1 MTKNDKVK
9 FIIVGLF
16 MLLIIAVIIG
26 TVTINKYNKTPVLNP
41 NLNLTLVNDYSTFF
55 AIANDA
61 NNYIRLV
68 GEKNNKA
75 VYDLLNSEYIDNE
88 NITSKNIFDKVET
101 VEEDAYL
108 KVSDVYFQN
117 VSDSVLYYIDGALMK
132 SGYEEDTILNNNFGM
147 YVLID
152 YNTDSYSVIPKL
164 LEENNIS
171 PVPLNE
177 TKVEEN
183 NYNSIKSS
191 GVIKNDTICNT
202 YYISFYNMLAS
213 DLSKAYLNL
222 TDEFKIKYPFN
233 QFTNYFEQNFDLL
246 STTVE
251 QCSMLHKGDKRVYTV
266 IDGNGNEF
274 VFFESSILHYQIE
287 FSLNN

>member
-1 MTKNDKVK
+1 MNKNDKVK
-9 FIIVGLF
+9 FIIVGFF
-16 MLLIIAVIIG
+16 MLLIIMVIIG

-41 NLNLTLVNDYSTFF
+41 DLNLTLVNDYSTFF

-88 NITSKNIFDKVET
+88 NITIKNIFDKVET
-101 VEEDAYL
+101 VEEDTYL
-108 KVSDVYFQN
+108 KVSNVYFQN
-117 VSDSVLYYIDGALMK
+117 VSDSVLYYIDGVLMK
-132 SGYEEDTILNNNFGM
+132 SGYEEDTILNNNFGI

-164 LEENNIS
+164 LEENNLS
-171 PVPLNE
+171 PVPLNK
-177 TKVEEN
+177 TTVEEN

-202 YYISFYNMLAS
+202 YYTSFYNMLAS

-222 TDEFKIKYPFN
+222 TDEFKIKYTFK
-233 QFTNYFEQNFDLL
+233 QFANYFEQNFDLL

-251 QCSMLHKGDKRVYTV
+251 QCSMLYKGDKRVYTV